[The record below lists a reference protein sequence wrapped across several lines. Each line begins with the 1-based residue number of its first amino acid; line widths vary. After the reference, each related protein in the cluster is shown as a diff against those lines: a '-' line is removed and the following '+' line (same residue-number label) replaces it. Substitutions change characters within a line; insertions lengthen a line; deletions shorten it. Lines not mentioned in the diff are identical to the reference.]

1 MEAVVAAP
9 DAASRR
15 PTGVDLLAGILLA
28 GTVILHVVA
37 MIPTYSGGSVNG
49 SLVSQ
54 PDQAALYSVLAA
66 GWALALVVGLTGPV
80 RIPIAAGLAVGLAA
94 TEMGFRLTDIGS
106 VIRYGSSQAGPGLWI
121 MTSAWAVGAAGAAA
135 AVVAARSRRSVA
147 QVVPA
152 KEEPDVGPVSWWPE
166 PDRGLDAESGRPL
179 DEPATQP
186 SATSPVA
193 TQPFATSPVATQPL
207 ATGQLAGAPR
217 DGDTMAFHA
226 LAAADAEDRL
236 AWTILVTLLALV
248 VAGAFLPSWDHY
260 VVYSATTRR
269 ALTFNLGNAFSGPWA
284 VVAGNVLVAL
294 ALVVVP
300 VAAVRLRNRAVGA
313 AAVAGALI
321 VLASQFTSAVVQ
333 VDERVA
339 PSLFGFTNAQVSQLG
354 LLLTLKLTA
363 WYTIDAL
370 AAFGLLV
377 AVMAWATLR
386 EVQENSP
393 GTLPSAP
400 EARSEPISRVS

>member
-1 MEAVVAAP
+1 MEAVVVAP
-9 DAASRR
+9 DAAGRR
-15 PTGVDLLAGILLA
+15 PAGVDLLAGILLA
-28 GTVILHVVA
+28 GAVILHVVA
-37 MIPTYSGGSVNG
+37 MVPTYSGGSVNG

-66 GWALALVVGLTGPV
+66 GWALALVVGLTGRV

-135 AVVAARSRRSVA
+135 AVVAARSHRSGSQVA
-147 QVVPA
+147 PS

-166 PDRGLDAESGRPL
+166 PDTGLDAGSGQSP
-179 DEPATQP
+179 DE
-186 SATSPVA
+186 
-193 TQPFATSPVATQPL
+193 FATQPL
-207 ATGQLAGAPR
+207 ASQALATQPVPTGPSAVPSRA
-217 DGDTMAFHA
+217 GDTMAFHA
-226 LAAADAEDRL
+226 LEAADAEDRL

-260 VVYSATTRR
+260 VVYSATSGR

-284 VVAGNVLVAL
+284 VVAGNVLAAVAL
-294 ALVVVP
+294 VAVP
-300 VAAVRLRNRAVGA
+300 AAAVRLRNRAVGA

-321 VLASQFTSAVVQ
+321 VLASQFTAAVVQ

-339 PSLFGFTNAQVSQLG
+339 PSLFGFSNAQVSQLG
-354 LLLTLKLTA
+354 LVLTMKLTA

-377 AVMAWATLR
+377 AVMAWANLR
-386 EVQENSP
+386 VVQENSP

-400 EARSEPISRVS
+400 DARNEPISRVS

>member
-1 MEAVVAAP
+1 MEAVAVAP

-15 PTGVDLLAGILLA
+15 PTWVDLLAGILLA
-28 GTVILHVVA
+28 GTVILHVAA
-37 MIPTYSGGSVNG
+37 MLPSYSGGSVNG

-66 GWALALVVGLTGPV
+66 GWALALVVGLIGPA
-80 RIPIAAGLAVGLAA
+80 RIRIAAGLAVGLAA

-121 MTSAWAVGAAGAAA
+121 MTSAWAVGAAGAAT
-135 AVVAARSRRSVA
+135 AVVAARSRRSVS
-147 QVVPA
+147 QVPS
-152 KEEPDVGPVSWWPE
+152 KEEPDVGSVSWWPE
-166 PDRGLDAESGRPL
+166 PETELGAGSGRPP
-179 DEPATQP
+179 DGPKVEPL
-186 SATSPVA
+186 
-193 TQPFATSPVATQPL
+193 ATQPL
-207 ATGQLAGAPR
+207 GTRQPAAPPR
-217 DGDTMAFHA
+217 DGDTMAFDA
-226 LAAADAEDRL
+226 LAAAEAEDRL

-260 VVYSATTRR
+260 VVYSATSGR

-284 VVAGNVLVAL
+284 VVAGNVLVAV

-300 VAAVRLRNRAVGA
+300 VGAVRLRDRAVGA
-313 AAVAGALI
+313 AAVAGTLI

-333 VDERVA
+333 VDVRVA
-339 PSLFGFTNAQVSQLG
+339 PTLFGFSNAQVSQLG
-354 LLLTLKLTA
+354 LVLTMKLTA

-386 EVQENSP
+386 VVQENSP

-400 EARSEPISRVS
+400 DARSEAISRVS